1 MTKTFSFTLTNAGQ
15 FYNIWNDMIAM
26 LPGFDPTFTNFP
38 YFPSEVSQLE
48 IESDAVNIGKIIAI
62 WSDLAHRGNGI
73 TKAAG
78 LSYEKR
84 SSINNITLKTHFVRA
99 DLAGAVINVSIVSN

>member
-1 MTKTFSFTLTNAGQ
+1 MTKTFSYTLVNAGQ
-15 FYNIWNDMIAM
+15 FYNLWNDMIATF
-26 LPGFDPTFTNFP
+26 PGFDPAFTNFP
-38 YFPSEVSQLE
+38 YFPSEVGQLE
-48 IESDAVNIGKIIAI
+48 IQSDSVNVGKIIAV

-84 SSINNITLKTHFVRA
+84 SSINNIPLKTHFVRT
-99 DLAGAVINVSIVSN
+99 DVAGAVINVTIASN